1 MWTAQCVAHPQDR
14 WTRLSGPP
22 INPPLTVRTHRS
34 TQRPTPHHHR
44 SPLLLPFPFR
54 SHSQAVAI
62 RRRGGREGRGRGDPR
77 MASRTVSKDIITL
90 RGSAA
95 IVSEFFGTRA
105 LALRPFLSRLVSRRP
120 VTRRTGTVQC
130 SSRERT
136 AASVPIH
143 RGLDRILYNRAV
155 YPEESFTKVK
165 KYGLTMLL
173 TQDEGVKTF
182 IANLTSQLSG
192 NFPPSEIC
200 PPLIAQECAQWLE
213 AGKLQRIVLV
223 IMSKATSEVLE
234 RWNFNIVTDA
244 EVPARTVSW
253 LDCSLFF
260 VRAIKEKSDKEIM
273 REIQAIMRQI
283 ASCITYLPCLDE
295 PCVFD
300 VLAYTD
306 TDVDA
311 PGTWVESD
319 AKLIDNP
326 QMVKLHS
333 FDTKIHKVDTLVSYK
348 KDEWDDEE

>member
-1 MWTAQCVAHPQDR
+1 
-14 WTRLSGPP
+14 
-22 INPPLTVRTHRS
+22 
-34 TQRPTPHHHR
+34 
-44 SPLLLPFPFR
+44 
-54 SHSQAVAI
+54 
-62 RRRGGREGRGRGDPR
+62 
-77 MASRTVSKDIITL
+77 MASRTASKDIITL

-95 IVSEFFGTRA
+95 IVSEFFGYAANRY
-105 LALRPFLSRLVSRRP
+105 S
-120 VTRRTGTVQC
+120 TVYSVRQT
-130 SSRERT
+130 T

-143 RGLDRILYNRAV
+143 QGLDHILYNRAV

-173 TQDEGVKTF
+173 TQDEGVKNF
-182 IANLTSQLSG
+182 IASLTSQLS
-192 NFPPSEIC
+192 E
-200 PPLIAQECAQWLE
+200 WLE

-244 EVPARTVSW
+244 EVVEKG
-253 LDCSLFF
+253 
-260 VRAIKEKSDKEIM
+260 AIKEKSDKEIM

-326 QMVKLHS
+326 QMIKLHS

-348 KDEWDDEE
+348 KDEWDEE